1 MYLDRDGLSLV
12 FINCNNFTVYQEVNN
27 LLMSLMC
34 FSLISTKKASDFV
47 MQYFQGIYDHKIILI
62 NFYYVEFSIL
72 PSFCYLKLQ
81 QQLQSLKEF

>member
-12 FINCNNFTVYQEVNN
+12 FINCNNFIVYQEVNN

-47 MQYFQGIYDHKIILI
+47 MQYF
-62 NFYYVEFSIL
+62 
-72 PSFCYLKLQ
+72 
-81 QQLQSLKEF
+81 